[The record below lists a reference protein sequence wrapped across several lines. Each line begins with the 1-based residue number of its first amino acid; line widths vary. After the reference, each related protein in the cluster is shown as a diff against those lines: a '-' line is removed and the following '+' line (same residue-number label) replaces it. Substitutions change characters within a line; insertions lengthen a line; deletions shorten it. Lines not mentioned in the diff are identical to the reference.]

1 MSKAE
6 TRAQRT
12 HRGNIAPAMLRLSFS
27 SRPPP
32 GSRLTVG
39 GTKGGVLGTLLKA
52 RDLARPQF
60 KANPYPFY
68 ARLRAEE
75 PVCRISAVF
84 MKAWLVTRY
93 DDAVMVLKD
102 PRISKNISS
111 KMAYVLRFARPL
123 ADHMLNHDP
132 PDHTRLRT
140 LVSKA
145 FTPRRIEQFRS
156 RIQSVCDE
164 LLAAVPPGGPF
175 DLVRDYALPIPLTVI
190 SEMLGIPK
198 QDRQRFHTLTRG
210 SIAIGAPTRIMDV
223 PIALP
228 YVWLLMRYFRKLF
241 AERRAH
247 PRDDLITAMVQAE
260 DAGDRLTEDELM
272 GMSIL
277 LLFAGYDTT
286 VNLIASGALA
296 LLEHPRQRALF
307 VEDPAL
313 TESAVE
319 ELLRYTS
326 PVEFMPPRLAREDVT
341 IGSVTIR
348 RGELV
353 SAVVGSANRD
363 ESQFHDPDTLD
374 ITRDPNRHLSFG
386 QGAHFCLGAP
396 LARMEGQIALTTLF
410 HRFPGLRL
418 AQPAESLPWRKL
430 LALRG
435 LEALPVAF

>member
-1 MSKAE
+1 MC
-6 TRAQRT
+6 
-12 HRGNIAPAMLRLSFS
+12 RL
-27 SRPPP
+27 
-32 GSRLTVG
+32 
-39 GTKGGVLGTLLKA
+39 
-52 RDLARPQF
+52 
-60 KANPYPFY
+60 
-68 ARLRAEE
+68 
-75 PVCRISAVF
+75 SAVF

-93 DDAVMVLKD
+93 DDAVMMLKD

-111 KMAYVLRFARPL
+111 KLGYVLRFAKPL
-123 ADHMLNHDP
+123 ADNMLSHDP

-145 FTPRRIEQFRS
+145 FTPRRIEQFRA

-164 LLAAVPPGGPF
+164 LLAAVRPGDS

-198 QDRQRFHTLTRG
+198 QDRHRFHVLTRG
-210 SIAIGAPTRIMDV
+210 SLAIGAPTRIRDV
-223 PIALP
+223 PVALP

-241 AERRAH
+241 AVRRAD
-247 PRDDLITAMVQAE
+247 PQDDLITAMVQAE

-277 LLFAGYDTT
+277 LLFAGYETT
-286 VNLIASGALA
+286 VSLISSGALA

-307 VEDPAL
+307 IENPGL

-326 PVEFMPPRLAREDVT
+326 PVEMTPPRLAREDVT

-348 RGELV
+348 RGDLV
-353 SAVVGSANRD
+353 SAVLGSANRD
-363 ESQFHDPDTLD
+363 ASQFRDPDTLD
-374 ITRDPNRHLSFG
+374 ITRDPNRHLSLG
-386 QGAHFCLGAP
+386 QGVHFCLGAP
-396 LARMEGQIALTTLF
+396 LARMEAQIALTTLF
-410 HRFPGLRL
+410 HRFPALRL
-418 AQPAESLPWRKL
+418 ARPAEALRWRNLLP
-430 LALRG
+430 LRG